1 MASHTRLRLRHL
13 STVAMGMVATVGLMI
28 GIGATAHASPSV
40 SELEA
45 QIDQMWN
52 QLEPLIEKHNA
63 TRIQLGDNKK
73 KVADLTKQI
82 APLQL
87 EVDLATAKVS
97 ALAVHYY
104 KGSQASALNAL
115 LSSGSPVAFAEQL
128 ELLEQISRAQ
138 KADISDVTTL
148 KAKYEEQKRPLDE
161 LVAQLAATEADLAAK
176 EKVINAEI
184 KRLQALRLQAY
195 GTTGGLGV
203 LRPAPCPVVYPG
215 GKAGIAAKFA
225 CAQIGKPYVWAAD
238 GPGSYDCSGL
248 TMTSWRQAGISMPHN
263 AAAQRR
269 AIPSV
274 SRANLRPGDLV
285 FYFSDL
291 HHVGMYVGDG
301 WIVHAPRAND
311 VVRMQRMDRMSIH
324 SYGRP
329 AP

>member
-1 MASHTRLRLRHL
+1 MFTAAFGI
-13 STVAMGMVATVGLMI
+13 VAAVGLMLVT
-28 GIGATAHASPSV
+28 GASAHASPSV
-40 SELEA
+40 SDLEK

-63 TRIQLGDNKK
+63 TRIQLTDSRK

-87 EVDLATAKVS
+87 QVDLAMSKVS

-128 ELLEQISRAQ
+128 EFLEQVSRAQ
-138 KADISDVTTL
+138 KSEIHDVAQL
-148 KAKYEEQKRPLDE
+148 KAKYEEQRRPLDE
-161 LVAQLAATEADLAAK
+161 LVAQLAATEADQAAK
-176 EKVINAEI
+176 EKVINEQI

-195 GTTGGLGV
+195 GSTGGLGE
-203 LRPAPCPVVYPG
+203 LRPVPCPVVYPG

-225 CAQIGKPYVWAAD
+225 CAQIGKPYIWAAD

-263 AAAQRR
+263 AAAQRSVV
-269 AIPSV
+269 PSV

-311 VVRMQRMDRMSIH
+311 VVRMRKMDGMPIH

-329 AP
+329 G